1 MCLTTLFVLI
11 MYKTL
16 VNYLRAALF
25 TIVCL
30 GASANVMS
38 NTVLILGDSLSAAYG
53 IDPKLGWVE
62 LLKPQLPNTNII
74 NGSISGETTSGGLK
88 RLPIL
93 LEKHKPNLVVVELGA
108 NDGLRGQPL
117 SLLKSNLTTI
127 VDLSQAINAKV
138 LLLEMHVPTNYG
150 RRYSERFNQTF
161 HQIASAKGITVAPF
175 FLENVSNQ
183 PELIQADGLHPT
195 AQAQPIILQNVLP
208 HIKPLLN

>member
-1 MCLTTLFVLI
+1 

-16 VNYLRAALF
+16 VNYFHAALI
-25 TIVCL
+25 TIFWL

-62 LLKPQLPNTNII
+62 LLKPQLPKTNII

-88 RLPIL
+88 RLPTL

-117 SLLKSNLTTI
+117 SLLKSNLTSI
-127 VDLSQAINAKV
+127 VDLSQAINSKV
-138 LLLEMHVPTNYG
+138 LLLEMHVPINYG

-161 HQIASAKGITVAPF
+161 HQIATDRGITVAPF
-175 FLENVSNQ
+175 LLENVATK

-195 AQAQPIILQNVLP
+195 AQAQSIMLQNVLP
-208 HIKPLLN
+208 HIKHLLN

>member
-1 MCLTTLFVLI
+1 MC
-11 MYKTL
+11 KTL
-16 VNYLRAALF
+16 VNYYRAALF
-25 TIVCL
+25 TFVCL
-30 GASANVMS
+30 GACSSALA
-38 NTVLILGDSLSAAYG
+38 NTILILGDSLSAAYG
-53 IDPKLGWVE
+53 IDPKHGWVE
-62 LLKPQLPNTNII
+62 LLKPQLPNANII

-127 VDLSQAINAKV
+127 VDLSQAINAKI

-161 HQIASAKGITVAPF
+161 HQIASDKDIKIAPF
-175 FLENVSNQ
+175 FLENVVSQ

-195 AQAQPIILQNVLP
+195 AQAQPLILQNVLP
-208 HIKPLLN
+208 HIKLVLDKQRHGINIQ

>member
-1 MCLTTLFVLI
+1 

-16 VNYLRAALF
+16 VNYIRAALF
-25 TIVCL
+25 TLVLL
-30 GASANVMS
+30 GASSTVLA

-62 LLKPQLPNTNII
+62 LLKPQLPDTNII
-74 NGSISGETTSGGLK
+74 NGSVSGETTSGGLK
-88 RLPIL
+88 RLPEL
-93 LEKHKPNLVVVELGA
+93 LAKHKPSLVVVELGA

-117 SLLKSNLTTI
+117 SLLKSNLTAI
-127 VDLSQAINAKV
+127 VDLSQTINAKV
-138 LLLEMHVPTNYG
+138 LLLEMHVPPNYG

-161 HQIASAKGITVAPF
+161 HIIAADKGVIVAPF
-175 FLENVSNQ
+175 FLDNVSTN

-195 AQAQPIILQNVLP
+195 AQAQAIILGNLLP

>member
-1 MCLTTLFVLI
+1 

-16 VNYLRAALF
+16 VNYVRAALF

-88 RLPIL
+88 RLPNL
-93 LEKHKPNLVVVELGA
+93 LAKHKPTLVVVELGA

-117 SLLKSNLTTI
+117 SLLKSNLTAI
-127 VDLSQAINAKV
+127 VDLSQAIDAKV
-138 LLLEMHVPTNYG
+138 LLLEMHVPPNYG

-161 HQIASAKGITVAPF
+161 HTIAADKGVTVAPF
-175 FLENVSNQ
+175 FLANVSTK
-183 PELIQADGLHPT
+183 PELIQADGLHPK
-195 AQAQPIILQNVLP
+195 AEAQPIILKNVLP
-208 HIKPLLN
+208 HIKPLLD